1 MPASS
6 WLTTKMTGSP
16 YGRETAGLSVTPR
29 SGFRESRSSARKAV
43 HSPRAIAFSSARPN
57 QPSQDG
63 REIDA
68 TVERLRHIDYG
79 YASTSHSSQGATVDR
94 VIVNIDTARSAELVN
109 RKQFYVSISRA
120 RHNISVYTDDRNR
133 LDQVTS
139 RSREKSMAL
148 ERLRSDS
155 NHSFKVLPE
164 RTLTSQSRSY
174 SLRR

>member
-1 MPASS
+1 M
-6 WLTTKMTGSP
+6 
-16 YGRETAGLSVTPR
+16 
-29 SGFRESRSSARKAV
+29 
-43 HSPRAIAFSSARPN
+43 
-57 QPSQDG
+57 
-63 REIDA
+63 
-68 TVERLRHIDYG
+68 
-79 YASTSHSSQGATVDR
+79 
-94 VIVNIDTARSAELVN
+94 NIGTARSAELVN